1 MTRGAREGGREG
13 SASPALR
20 VAGYRLRATLRR
32 RWPGYLSLLLCTACL
47 GGLAMGALAGAR
59 RTQASFPAYW
69 KSIDPPDLEAITGLL
84 NPTLGSTVGY
94 NPATVRRIAR
104 LPHVA
109 EVQSASGIDVLPL
122 TRTGRPYELA
132 GFLSAAG
139 NGLAS
144 DDGLFFKLDRA
155 TIVSGRLANP
165 ARANEVMMLQP
176 VATFAHLHVGD
187 VLRLG
192 IYSNAQTELPG
203 FGKAPI
209 RPVRTYETKL
219 VGTFV
224 QAQQLIEDDVDNSG
238 SLVFFTP
245 AFARSLLGCCSNYT
259 ETGIKVRG
267 GSSLVQRVAAEVQS
281 VLPPGFPP
289 PLQSSTVTAKAQR
302 SLQPESIALGV
313 FGLIA
318 ALATLLIAGQ
328 IIGRQLRLEAED
340 RRNLRALG
348 AGRTTDLT
356 DALLG
361 ILACVVLGSLLA
373 VGVAVALSPLAPIG
387 PVRPFYPY
395 PGIAFDPTVLL
406 GGLAL
411 LVGVLGLTSVALALR
426 QAPLA
431 VDTRRARQPFRG
443 SSLARAAAA
452 ANCPPTTTMGV
463 RFALEPGGGRNAVPV
478 RSTIIGTVLALVVVI
493 STLTFGASLR
503 SLVAH
508 PNLYGW
514 NWTYILSAGGGSG
527 NIPQAPAA
535 RLLQHDPYVGSWSG
549 AYFDDLTLDG
559 QTVPVIGEAP
569 GAAVQP
575 PLLSGQR
582 LEEPN
587 EVVLGASTLAQLHT
601 HVGGSVVV
609 TNGLGPATHLRVV
622 GTATMPAIGG
632 PGPHLEMGTGA
643 VLDYELIPPP
653 ARNPFND
660 PTRGPESIFVDV
672 KQGASAHALERSLD
686 AMQVPLSNNFN
697 FGVQVG
703 SVLRPAEIINYR
715 SMSATPTLLAL
726 ALCVGAVIAL
736 TMTLLS
742 SVRRR
747 RRDLALL
754 KSLGFTR
761 RQLASTIAWQSSVSV
776 GIGIVLGI
784 PLGIAFGSYLW
795 DLFANEINAVP
806 APSIPV
812 AGIVTTAIAAFVLA
826 IGVSVIP
833 GVLAARAPTAALLRT
848 E

>member
-1 MTRGAREGGREG
+1 
-13 SASPALR
+13 
-20 VAGYRLRATLRR
+20 
-32 RWPGYLSLLLCTACL
+32 
-47 GGLAMGALAGAR
+47 MGALAGAR
-59 RTQASFPAYW
+59 RTQASFPAYF
-69 KSIDPPDLEAITGLL
+69 KSVDPPDLSAITGIV

-94 NPATVRRIAR
+94 NAALVRRITH

-122 TRTGRPYELA
+122 SKSGRPYEIA
-132 GFLSAAG
+132 GVPPAAG

-155 TIVSGRLANP
+155 TVVSGRLANP
-165 ARANEVMMLQP
+165 GRANEVMMLQP
-176 VATFAHLHVGD
+176 VATIAHLHVGD

-192 IYSNAQTELPG
+192 IYTNAQTERKG
-203 FGKAPI
+203 FGTSSV
-209 RPVRTYETKL
+209 RPFRTYETKL

-224 QAQQLIEDDVDNSG
+224 LAQQLIEDDVDNSV
-238 SLVFFTP
+238 SLVYFTP

-259 ETGIKVRG
+259 ETGIKVS
-267 GSSLVQRVAAEVQS
+267 GSSLVPRVDAEVRS
-281 VLPPGFPP
+281 VLPTGFPP
-289 PLQSSTVTAKAQR
+289 PLESSSVTTKAQR
-302 SLQPESIALGV
+302 SVQPESIALGV

-348 AGRTTDLT
+348 AGRATDLA
-356 DALLG
+356 DAVLG
-361 ILACVVLGSLLA
+361 ILACVVLGSVLA
-373 VGVAVALSPLAPIG
+373 VGVAVVLSPLAPIG

-395 PGIAFDPTVLL
+395 PGFAFDGIVLL

-411 LVGVLGLTSVALALR
+411 LIVVLGLSSVALALR

-431 VDTRRARQPFRG
+431 VDTRRARLPFRG

-452 ANCPPTTTMGV
+452 ANCPPTTTMGI

-478 RSTIIGTVLALVVVI
+478 RSTIIGTVLALTVVV

-527 NIPQAPAA
+527 NIPQASAA
-535 RLLQHDPYVGSWSG
+535 RLLQHDPFVGAWSG
-549 AYFDDLTLDG
+549 AYFDDLTFDG
-559 QTVPVIGEAP
+559 QTVPVMGEAP

-587 EVVLGASTLAQLHT
+587 EVVLGASTLAELHA
-601 HVGGSVVV
+601 HVGGTVVV
-609 TNGLGPATHLRVV
+609 TSGFGPPTRLRVI

-643 VLDYELIPPP
+643 VLDYRLIPPP
-653 ARNPFND
+653 ARDPFND
-660 PTRGPESIFVDV
+660 PTRGPESILVDV
-672 KQGASAHALERSLD
+672 KPGASTRALERSLD
-686 AMQVPLSNNFN
+686 AMQAPLSNNFN
-697 FGVQVG
+697 FGVFVG

-726 ALCVGAVIAL
+726 ALCVGAVAAL

-784 PLGIAFGSYLW
+784 PLGIALGTYLW

-812 AGIVTTAIAAFVLA
+812 LEVVVTAVAGFVLA

-833 GVLAARAPTAALLRT
+833 GVLAARAPTATLLRT